1 MIPPEIHDRNVRS
14 LLAPIAEPLAA
25 PEVSEIMINGP
36 DQVYVE
42 RGGRIERTHHRFAG
56 REALLC
62 AVRGIAQWA
71 GCVVGPESPILETR
85 LPDGSR
91 IEAVLPPAAPD
102 GPILS
107 IRRFSRSSLALDAL
121 VASGGLTHAGATLL
135 RELVLERRN
144 VLIAGGTG
152 SGKTSLLNALARFI
166 PDDQRVIVIEDARE
180 LQLAHEHVV
189 HLEARPPDAR
199 GRGAVT
205 MRALFRASLRL
216 RPDRVVVGEVRG
228 PEAIELVQAMTTGH
242 AGCLSTI
249 HATTP
254 RDALARLETL
264 ALMSEIELPLW
275 ALRAQI
281 ASAVHV
287 IIQTGRAADGSRH
300 VAEVVEIDPQAEGYA
315 LHTRYRAEHD
325 RDAEAAIDAPAG
337 ALDMRAAEARDG

>member
-1 MIPPEIHDRNVRS
+1 MIPDEIHDRNLRS
-14 LLAPIAEPLAA
+14 LLAPIAALIGA
-25 PEVSEIMINGP
+25 PDISEIMINGP
-36 DQVYVE
+36 DRVYIE
-42 RGGRIERTHHRFAG
+42 RAGRIERTHHRFPG

-71 GCVVGPESPILETR
+71 GRGIGPEAPILEAR

-91 IEAVLPPAAPD
+91 VEAVLPPAAPD

-107 IRRFSRSSLALDAL
+107 IRRFSRSSLGLEAL
-121 VASGGLTHAGATLL
+121 VANGGLTEAGAALL
-135 RELVLERRN
+135 REIVETRRN
-144 VLIAGGTG
+144 VLVAGGTG

-166 PDDQRVIVIEDARE
+166 PHDQRVVVIEDARE

-189 HLEARPPDAR
+189 HLEARVPDAR
-199 GRGAVT
+199 GRGAIS

-249 HATTP
+249 HGTTP

-264 ALMSEIELPLW
+264 ALMSELALPLS

-287 IIQTGRAADGSRH
+287 IVQTGRTHDGSRH
-300 VAEVVEIDPQAEGYA
+300 VAEIAELDPRGPGYA
-315 LHTRYRAEHD
+315 LRVRYRA
-325 RDAEAAIDAPAG
+325 ASIDDP
-337 ALDMRAAEARDG
+337 DTCTRQRAARDRSGARS